1 MQASRMIT
9 TPAATGAAVVKAVRV
24 AALAELTAERGA
36 REVLAAVGEAE
47 AMGAA
52 EVPAVVGAAAVLEEL
67 AVMGAAEATA
77 AKAEVAEPAAR
88 SMNAPN
94 PHARSS
100 KPMTGR

>member
-1 MQASRMIT
+1 MIT

-67 AVMGAAEATA
+67 AVMGEAEAT
-77 AKAEVAEPAAR
+77 AEVAEPAAR
-88 SMNAPN
+88 SMNAPYS
-94 PHARSS
+94 HARSS
-100 KPMTGR
+100 KPMTDR